1 MADRPRRAG
10 PRRAA
15 LLLLL
20 ACEAGATGALFDAE
34 PILGRVD
41 AWWTRLLARGG
52 MAVPL
57 AIAVGT
63 AVLLLGGP
71 ARHDVDT
78 GRERPP
84 GRREAGLLFLQV
96 ALFALSLAGASVLF
110 GEGLRESARPGA
122 WALAWAVPLAASLV
136 AWLLLL
142 APPRE
147 LASIVR
153 ARAGL
158 LAACG
163 ATGAVAWWAGTATA
177 ELWLPLRDATVALV
191 GVLLPRS
198 GLEIGEEEAGVTL
211 GIGDFA
217 VVVGPTCS
225 GYEGIGLMIVF
236 VAAFLAWFRDVLR
249 FPRALLLL
257 PIGIAAAWLGN
268 GLRLAALLEIG
279 AHVSPEIA
287 MGGFH
292 AYSGSLLF
300 SAIALGLAAFAR
312 RSGFFSRTGPGAAEA
327 AALPTSAAS
336 DAGAYL
342 LPWLALLA
350 TSMLTG
356 AASSGGPDPL
366 YGLRLMAALAV
377 LALRGAP
384 LRALAAPPEP
394 AAVGLG
400 ALAVLAWLGLAVL
413 GPAREAAASWPEG
426 APSLLARAAG
436 AIAVVPLVE
445 ELAFRGYL
453 ARRLVDRDFA
463 RVPGSRVGP
472 LAIGLSALAFGA
484 MHDRPLA
491 GAIAGAL
498 YGVALRRRGE
508 VSDAVAAHAT
518 TNALLLA
525 FVAATGRWDLWG

>member
-1 MADRPRRAG
+1 
-10 PRRAA
+10 
-15 LLLLL
+15 
-20 ACEAGATGALFDAE
+20 
-34 PILGRVD
+34 V
-41 AWWTRLLARGG
+41 
-52 MAVPL
+52 
-57 AIAVGT
+57 
-63 AVLLLGGP
+63 
-71 ARHDVDT
+71 
-78 GRERPP
+78 
-84 GRREAGLLFLQV
+84 
-96 ALFALSLAGASVLF
+96 
-110 GEGLRESARPGA
+110 
-122 WALAWAVPLAASLV
+122 VPLAASLV

-147 LASIVR
+147 LASI
-153 ARAGL
+153 ARERGGL
-158 LAACG
+158 LAACA

-191 GVLLPRS
+191 AVLLPRS
-198 GLEIGEEEAGVTL
+198 GLEVGEDEAGVTL

-225 GYEGIGLMIVF
+225 GYEGIGLMVVF

-312 RSGFFSRTGPGAAEA
+312 RSGFFSRTGPEAEA
-327 AALPTSAAS
+327 DAAAARPTSAAS

-350 TSMLTG
+350 ASMVTG

-366 YGLRLMAALAV
+366 YGLRLVAALAV

-384 LRALAAPPEP
+384 LRALAVPPEP
-394 AAVGLG
+394 AAIGLG
-400 ALAVLAWLGLAVL
+400 ALAVLAWLGIAAL
-413 GPAREAAASWPEG
+413 GPAQHAAASWPEG

-491 GAIAGAL
+491 GAVAGAL

-508 VSDAVAAHAT
+508 VADAVAAHAT